1 MKVFKFS
8 GRFLMLIALGLATT
22 ISLSSD
28 SCGSDDSPSS
38 SSSSG
43 GDNAGGN
50 NNGGKNPSATARS
63 LSISFNDNGLTNT
76 DLITQGEVEHLK
88 QVPIGEVTVTI
99 EDLPTSVEE
108 LQKLKLPSEIN
119 SISDVPYFYPILLV
133 AAINKMATDKQEAK
147 AMVNFVSKGFS
158 QETIMA
164 KNYHFPSGGAAD
176 TYATD
181 WSQLSTQYASYAEI
195 RSYLDGATK
204 SNSYSP
210 RAPYTMTM
218 ELNTSSYSAS
228 DWDWFKFYIKSSL
241 KSSQTEFTIWRYDS
255 DKDGRL
261 DSYFTTELLKLA
273 HSVLPYK

>member
-1 MKVFKFS
+1 MKRLKFS
-8 GRFLMLIALGLATT
+8 GRFLMLCALGLATT

-63 LSISFNDNGLTNT
+63 LSISYNVNGLTNT

-88 QVPIGEVTVTI
+88 QVPIGVVTVTI

-108 LQKLKLPSEIN
+108 LQKLKLPRGIN

-133 AAINKMATDKQEAK
+133 AAINKMATDKEEAK

-218 ELNTSSYSAS
+218 ELKTSSYSAS

>member
-8 GRFLMLIALGLATT
+8 GRFLMLCALGLATT
-22 ISLSSD
+22 ISLSSG

-43 GDNAGGN
+43 GDNAGG
-50 NNGGKNPSATARS
+50 GGGNNPSATARS
-63 LSISFNDNGLTNT
+63 LSISYNDHGLTNNT
-76 DLITQGEVEHLK
+76 DLITQGEVEHLT
-88 QVPIGEVTVTI
+88 QVPIGVVTVTI

-108 LQKLKLPSEIN
+108 LQKLKLPRGIN

-133 AAINKMATDKQEAK
+133 AAINKMATDKEEAK

-181 WSQLSTQYASYAEI
+181 WSQLSTQYASYAELC
-195 RSYLDGATK
+195 R
-204 SNSYSP
+204 NSLVS
-210 RAPYTMTM
+210 
-218 ELNTSSYSAS
+218 
-228 DWDWFKFYIKSSL
+228 
-241 KSSQTEFTIWRYDS
+241 
-255 DKDGRL
+255 
-261 DSYFTTELLKLA
+261 
-273 HSVLPYK
+273 

>member
-8 GRFLMLIALGLATT
+8 GRFLMLCALGLATT

-63 LSISFNDNGLTNT
+63 LSISYNVNGLTNT

-88 QVPIGEVTVTI
+88 QVPIGVVTVTI

-108 LQKLKLPSEIN
+108 LQKLKLPRGIN

>member
-63 LSISFNDNGLTNT
+63 LSISFNGSRLTNT

-88 QVPIGEVTVTI
+88 QVPIGVVTVTI

-108 LQKLKLPSEIN
+108 LQKLKLPRGIN

-133 AAINKMATDKQEAK
+133 AAINKMATDKEEAK

-218 ELNTSSYSAS
+218 ELKTSSYSAS

>member
-8 GRFLMLIALGLATT
+8 GRFLMFIALGLATT

-63 LSISFNDNGLTNT
+63 LSISYNVNGLTNT

-88 QVPIGEVTVTI
+88 NVPIGVVTVTI

-108 LQKLKLPSEIN
+108 LQKLKLPRGIN

-181 WSQLSTQYASYAEI
+181 WSQLCTQYASYAEI

-218 ELNTSSYSAS
+218 ELKTSSYSAS
-228 DWDWFKFYIKSSL
+228 DWDWFKFYIKSSQ

>member
-8 GRFLMLIALGLATT
+8 GRFLMLCALGLATT

-63 LSISFNDNGLTNT
+63 LSISYNVNGLTNT

-88 QVPIGEVTVTI
+88 QVPIGVVTVTI

-108 LQKLKLPSEIN
+108 LQKLKLPSDIN

>member
-8 GRFLMLIALGLATT
+8 GRFLMFIALGLATT

-63 LSISFNDNGLTNT
+63 LSISYNVNGLTNT

-88 QVPIGEVTVTI
+88 QVPIGVVTVTI

-108 LQKLKLPSEIN
+108 LQKLKLPRGIN

>member
-8 GRFLMLIALGLATT
+8 GRFLMFIALGLATT

-63 LSISFNDNGLTNT
+63 LSISYNVNGLTNT

-88 QVPIGEVTVTI
+88 QVPIGEGTVTI

-108 LQKLKLPSEIN
+108 LQKLKLPRGIN

-133 AAINKMATDKQEAK
+133 AAINKMATDKEEAK

-158 QETIMA
+158 QETVMA

>member
-1 MKVFKFS
+1 MKGLKFS

-63 LSISFNDNGLTNT
+63 LSISYNVNGLTNT

-88 QVPIGEVTVTI
+88 QVPIGVVTVTI

-108 LQKLKLPSEIN
+108 LQKLKLPSDIN

-218 ELNTSSYSAS
+218 ELKTSSYSAS

>member
-1 MKVFKFS
+1 MKVFNFS
-8 GRFLMLIALGLATT
+8 GRFLMLCALGLATT
-22 ISLSSD
+22 ISLSSG

-50 NNGGKNPSATARS
+50 NNGGNNPSAQARS
-63 LSISFNDNGLTNT
+63 LSISFNDSRLTNT
-76 DLITQGEVEHLK
+76 NLITQGEVEHLT
-88 QVPIGEVTVTI
+88 QVPIGVVTVTI

-108 LQKLKLPSEIN
+108 LQKLKLPRGIN

-261 DSYFTTELLKLA
+261 DSYFTTELMKLA

>member
-1 MKVFKFS
+1 MKRLKFS

-43 GDNAGGN
+43 GDNAGG
-50 NNGGKNPSATARS
+50 GGGNNPSATARS
-63 LSISFNDNGLTNT
+63 LSISYNDHGLTNNT
-76 DLITQGEVEHLK
+76 DLITQGEVEHLI
-88 QVPIGEVTVTI
+88 QVPIGVVTVTI

-108 LQKLKLPSEIN
+108 LQKLKLPSDIN

-133 AAINKMATDKQEAK
+133 AAINKMATDKEEAK

-181 WSQLSTQYASYAEI
+181 WSQLCTQYASYAEI

>member
-8 GRFLMLIALGLATT
+8 GRFLMLCALGLATT

-63 LSISFNDNGLTNT
+63 LSISYNVNGLTNT

-88 QVPIGEVTVTI
+88 QVPIGVVTVTI

-108 LQKLKLPSEIN
+108 LQKLKLPRGIN

-218 ELNTSSYSAS
+218 ELKTSSYSAS

>member
-63 LSISFNDNGLTNT
+63 LSISFNGSRLTNT

-108 LQKLKLPSEIN
+108 LQKLKLPSDIN

>member
-8 GRFLMLIALGLATT
+8 GRFLMLCALGLATT

-50 NNGGKNPSATARS
+50 NNGGNNPSATARS
-63 LSISFNDNGLTNT
+63 LSISYNVNGLTNP
-76 DLITQGEVEHLK
+76 DLITQGEVEHLE

-108 LQKLKLPSEIN
+108 LQKLKLPSDIN

-218 ELNTSSYSAS
+218 ELKTSSYSAS
-228 DWDWFKFYIKSSL
+228 DWDWFKFYIKSSQ

>member
-8 GRFLMLIALGLATT
+8 GRFLMFIALGLATT

-63 LSISFNDNGLTNT
+63 LSISYNVNGLTNT

-88 QVPIGEVTVTI
+88 QVPVGVVTVTI

-108 LQKLKLPSEIN
+108 LQKLKLPRGIN

-133 AAINKMATDKQEAK
+133 AAINKMATDKEEAK

-218 ELNTSSYSAS
+218 ELKTSSYSAS

>member
-8 GRFLMLIALGLATT
+8 GRFLMFIALGLATT

-50 NNGGKNPSATARS
+50 NNGGNNPSATARS

-88 QVPIGEVTVTI
+88 QVPIGVVTVTI

-108 LQKLKLPSEIN
+108 LQKLKLPRGIN

-133 AAINKMATDKQEAK
+133 AAINKMATDKEEAK

-218 ELNTSSYSAS
+218 ELKTSSYSAS
-228 DWDWFKFYIKSSL
+228 DWDWFKFYIKSSQ

>member
-1 MKVFKFS
+1 
-8 GRFLMLIALGLATT
+8 MLCALGLATT
-22 ISLSSD
+22 ISLSSA
-28 SCGSDDSPSS
+28 SCGSDDIPSS

-63 LSISFNDNGLTNT
+63 LSISFNGSRLTNT

-108 LQKLKLPSEIN
+108 LQKLKLPSDIN

-218 ELNTSSYSAS
+218 ELKTSSYSAS

>member
-8 GRFLMLIALGLATT
+8 GRFLMFIALGLATT

-63 LSISFNDNGLTNT
+63 LSISYNVNGLTNT

-88 QVPIGEVTVTI
+88 QVPIGVVTVTI

-108 LQKLKLPSEIN
+108 LQKLKLPRDIN

-133 AAINKMATDKQEAK
+133 AAINKMATDKEEAK

-218 ELNTSSYSAS
+218 ELKTSSYSAS

>member
-63 LSISFNDNGLTNT
+63 LSISFNGSRLTNT

-108 LQKLKLPSEIN
+108 LQKLKLPSDIN

-218 ELNTSSYSAS
+218 ELKTSSYSAS
-228 DWDWFKFYIKSSL
+228 DWDWFKFYIKSSQ

>member
-8 GRFLMLIALGLATT
+8 GRFLMLCALGLATT
-22 ISLSSD
+22 ISLSSA
-28 SCGSDDSPSS
+28 SCGSDDIPSS

-63 LSISFNDNGLTNT
+63 LSISYNVNGLTNP
-76 DLITQGEVEHLK
+76 DLITQGEVEHLE

-108 LQKLKLPSEIN
+108 LQKLKLPRGIN

-181 WSQLSTQYASYAEI
+181 WSQLSTQYASYAELC
-195 RSYLDGATK
+195 R
-204 SNSYSP
+204 NSLVS
-210 RAPYTMTM
+210 
-218 ELNTSSYSAS
+218 
-228 DWDWFKFYIKSSL
+228 
-241 KSSQTEFTIWRYDS
+241 
-255 DKDGRL
+255 
-261 DSYFTTELLKLA
+261 
-273 HSVLPYK
+273 

>member
-50 NNGGKNPSATARS
+50 NNGGNNPSAQARS
-63 LSISFNDNGLTNT
+63 LSISYNDNGLTNT

-88 QVPIGEVTVTI
+88 QVPIGVVTVTI

-108 LQKLKLPSEIN
+108 LQKLKLPRGIN

-218 ELNTSSYSAS
+218 ELKTSSYSAS

>member
-8 GRFLMLIALGLATT
+8 GRFLMLCALGLATT

-88 QVPIGEVTVTI
+88 QVPIGVVTVTI

-108 LQKLKLPSEIN
+108 LQKLKLPSDIN

-218 ELNTSSYSAS
+218 ELKTSSYSAS

>member
-63 LSISFNDNGLTNT
+63 LSISYNVNGLTNT

-88 QVPIGEVTVTI
+88 QVPIGVVTVTI

-108 LQKLKLPSEIN
+108 LQKLKLPRGIN

-218 ELNTSSYSAS
+218 ELKTSSYSAS

-261 DSYFTTELLKLA
+261 DSYFTTELMKLA

>member
-8 GRFLMLIALGLATT
+8 GRFLMLCALGLATT

-28 SCGSDDSPSS
+28 
-38 SSSSG
+38 SSSG

-63 LSISFNDNGLTNT
+63 LSISYNVNGLTNP

-88 QVPIGEVTVTI
+88 QVPIGVVTVTI

-108 LQKLKLPSEIN
+108 LQKLKLPSDIN

-133 AAINKMATDKQEAK
+133 AAINKMATDKEEAK

-176 TYATD
+176 TCMQVMPKFARILTVLQNQTATA
-181 WSQLSTQYASYAEI
+181 L
-195 RSYLDGATK
+195 
-204 SNSYSP
+204 
-210 RAPYTMTM
+210 
-218 ELNTSSYSAS
+218 
-228 DWDWFKFYIKSSL
+228 
-241 KSSQTEFTIWRYDS
+241 
-255 DKDGRL
+255 
-261 DSYFTTELLKLA
+261 
-273 HSVLPYK
+273 VLHTP

>member
-8 GRFLMLIALGLATT
+8 GRFLMFIALGLATT

-50 NNGGKNPSATARS
+50 NNGGNNPSAQARS
-63 LSISFNDNGLTNT
+63 LSISFNGSRLTNT

-88 QVPIGEVTVTI
+88 QVPIGVVTVTI

-108 LQKLKLPSEIN
+108 LQKLKLPRGIN

-218 ELNTSSYSAS
+218 ELKTSSYSAS

>member
-8 GRFLMLIALGLATT
+8 GRFLMLCALGLATT
-22 ISLSSD
+22 ISLSSG

-50 NNGGKNPSATARS
+50 NNGGNNPSATARS
-63 LSISFNDNGLTNT
+63 LSISFNGSRLTNT

-108 LQKLKLPSEIN
+108 LQKLKLPSDIN

-218 ELNTSSYSAS
+218 ELKTSSYSAS

>member
-8 GRFLMLIALGLATT
+8 GRFLMLCALGLATT

-63 LSISFNDNGLTNT
+63 LSISYNVNGLTNT

-88 QVPIGEVTVTI
+88 QVPIGVVTVTI

-108 LQKLKLPSEIN
+108 LQKLKLPSDIN

-133 AAINKMATDKQEAK
+133 AAINKMATDKEEAK

-218 ELNTSSYSAS
+218 ELKTSSYSAS

>member
-8 GRFLMLIALGLATT
+8 GRFLMFIALGLATT

-43 GDNAGGN
+43 GDNAGGD

-63 LSISFNDNGLTNT
+63 LSISYNVNGLTNT

-88 QVPIGEVTVTI
+88 QVPIGVVTVTI

-108 LQKLKLPSEIN
+108 LQKLKLPRGIN

-218 ELNTSSYSAS
+218 ELKTSSYSAS

>member
-8 GRFLMLIALGLATT
+8 GRFLMFIALGLATT

-43 GDNAGGN
+43 GDNAGG
-50 NNGGKNPSATARS
+50 GGGNNPSATARS
-63 LSISFNDNGLTNT
+63 LSISYNVNGLTNT

-88 QVPIGEVTVTI
+88 QVPIGVVTVTI

-108 LQKLKLPSEIN
+108 LQKLKLPSDIN

-218 ELNTSSYSAS
+218 ELKTSSYSAS

>member
-22 ISLSSD
+22 ISLSSA
-28 SCGSDDSPSS
+28 SCGSDDIPSS

-50 NNGGKNPSATARS
+50 NNGGNNPSAQARS
-63 LSISFNDNGLTNT
+63 LSISFNDSRLTYT

-88 QVPIGEVTVTI
+88 NVPIGEVTVTI

-108 LQKLKLPSEIN
+108 LQKLKLPSDIN

>member
-63 LSISFNDNGLTNT
+63 LSISFNGSRLTNT

-88 QVPIGEVTVTI
+88 NVPIGEVTVTI

-108 LQKLKLPSEIN
+108 LQKLKLPRGIN

-218 ELNTSSYSAS
+218 ELKTSSYSAS

>member
-22 ISLSSD
+22 ISLSSG

-50 NNGGKNPSATARS
+50 NNGGNNPSATARS
-63 LSISFNDNGLTNT
+63 LSVSYYDNGLTNT

-88 QVPIGEVTVTI
+88 QVPIGVVTVTI

-108 LQKLKLPSEIN
+108 LQKLKLPRGIN

-218 ELNTSSYSAS
+218 ELKTSSYSAS

>member
-63 LSISFNDNGLTNT
+63 LSISFNGSRLTNT

-108 LQKLKLPSEIN
+108 LQKLKLPSDIN

-133 AAINKMATDKQEAK
+133 AAINKMATDKEEAK

>member
-8 GRFLMLIALGLATT
+8 GRFLMFIALGLATT

-63 LSISFNDNGLTNT
+63 LSISYNVNGLTNT

-88 QVPIGEVTVTI
+88 QVPIGVVTVTI

-108 LQKLKLPSEIN
+108 LQKLKLPSDIN

-133 AAINKMATDKQEAK
+133 AAINKMATDKEEAK

>member
-8 GRFLMLIALGLATT
+8 GRFLMLCALGLATT
-22 ISLSSD
+22 ISLSSA

-50 NNGGKNPSATARS
+50 NNGGNNPSATARS
-63 LSISFNDNGLTNT
+63 LSISYNDNGLTNT

-88 QVPIGEVTVTI
+88 QVPIGVVTVTI

-108 LQKLKLPSEIN
+108 LQKLKLPSDIN

-218 ELNTSSYSAS
+218 ELKTSSYSAS

>member
-8 GRFLMLIALGLATT
+8 GRFLMLCALGLATT
-22 ISLSSD
+22 ISLSSG

-43 GDNAGGN
+43 GDNAGGD
-50 NNGGKNPSATARS
+50 NNGGNNPSAQARS

-88 QVPIGEVTVTI
+88 QVPIGVVTVTI

-108 LQKLKLPSEIN
+108 LQKLKLPSDIN

>member
-8 GRFLMLIALGLATT
+8 GRFLMLCALGLATT
-22 ISLSSD
+22 ISLSSA

-63 LSISFNDNGLTNT
+63 LSISFNGSRLTNT

-88 QVPIGEVTVTI
+88 QVPIGVVTVTI

-108 LQKLKLPSEIN
+108 LQKLKLPSDIN

-218 ELNTSSYSAS
+218 ELKTSSYSAS